1 MKFFGIGLVIAATAN
16 AAPEADVVP
25 NLPGYGAVEG
35 LYSGYLEYTL
45 GEKQVSSHYL
55 FSLQDSAVAPS
66 DKLIFWSNG
75 GPGASSFYGFMTE
88 VGPFSLD
95 ESSIHSADYE
105 KTGIPTVY
113 KNPTSWNQLGDLLI
127 FEAPA
132 PVGFSFCNDPSA
144 DGTSCG
150 DWTDDLAAE
159 NNLLALQAFYDKFP
173 ELKSK
178 ELYLS
183 GESYAGVYIPTMAR
197 SIIENDSS
205 INLKGFAVGDACTGT
220 EVLCGDDGDFGPWW
234 DITFMYGHGQ
244 FSTKTYDS
252 IIAACTEAALKHPL
266 ANGGLSDDCNNLLD
280 KMTEEIGGYY
290 DYALYDDCTYEN
302 GLLLS
307 PARPAHTLWRGEI
320 GGALNDY
327 SCGGGDA
334 MEVYANVSAVRD
346 AFHVS
351 PEAYF
356 FSGDNG
362 VGFNYTLTEKNLIPF
377 YKDLAVGKYKDLG
390 VRVMVYNGDTDPGIN
405 SFVAQNWTSH
415 VGLEETQ
422 PWRSWTLD
430 SCLKMGGYVTRYEGN
445 FDFVT
450 IRGAGHMVPTYKP
463 DAAFEMFRTW
473 IENDD
478 FKRYDG
484 DCEAPSG
491 EL

>member
-1 MKFFGIGLVIAATAN
+1 M
-16 AAPEADVVP
+16 
-25 NLPGYGAVEG
+25 
-35 LYSGYLEYTL
+35 
-45 GEKQVSSHYL
+45 
-55 FSLQDSAVAPS
+55 
-66 DKLIFWSNG
+66 
-75 GPGASSFYGFMTE
+75 
-88 VGPFSLD
+88 
-95 ESSIHSADYE
+95 
-105 KTGIPTVY
+105 Y

-144 DGTSCG
+144 DGISCG

-405 SFVAQNWTSH
+405 
-415 VGLEETQ
+415 
-422 PWRSWTLD
+422 R
-430 SCLKMGGYVTRYEGN
+430 
-445 FDFVT
+445 
-450 IRGAGHMVPTYKP
+450 
-463 DAAFEMFRTW
+463 
-473 IENDD
+473 
-478 FKRYDG
+478 
-484 DCEAPSG
+484 
-491 EL
+491 